1 MPQIPIIMQG
11 AFEEPLRVG
20 ECPINDYDPED
31 EYDYDL
37 EHEMEDYLDSITW
50 ASTEDD
56 IEEVVCPVEDYDF
69 SIPFYPGPVIRFS
82 DEDLH
87 RAYEILSR
95 THPTLIEEVENQ
107 PRLSHLEELS
117 EKYKENIKELNY

>member
-1 MPQIPIIMQG
+1 MQG
-11 AFEEPLRVG
+11 GFEEPLRVG

-56 IEEVVCPVEDYDF
+56 IEEAVCPVEDYDF
-69 SIPFYPGPVIRFS
+69 SIPFYPEPVIRFS
-82 DEDLH
+82 TEDFQ

-117 EKYKENIKELNY
+117 EKYKENIEELNY

>member
-1 MPQIPIIMQG
+1 MQG
-11 AFEEPLRVG
+11 GFEEPLRVG

-31 EYDYDL
+31 EYDIDDEYNLD
-37 EHEMEDYLDSITW
+37 DYLDNITW

-56 IEEVVCPVEDYDF
+56 TEEVVQP
-69 SIPFYPGPVIRFS
+69 IRFYANYNSAPVIRLS
-82 DEDLH
+82 AEDLR
-87 RAYEILSR
+87 RAHEILSR

-117 EKYKENIKELNY
+117 EKYKENVEELNY

>member
-1 MPQIPIIMQG
+1 MQG
-11 AFEEPLRVG
+11 GFEEPLRVG

-50 ASTEDD
+50 ASIEDD
-56 IEEVVCPVEDYDF
+56 TEPEPVT
-69 SIPFYPGPVIRFS
+69 RFS
-82 DEDLH
+82 TEDLH
-87 RAYEILSR
+87 RAYEILRR

-107 PRLSHLEELS
+107 PRLNHLEELS
-117 EKYKENIKELNY
+117 EKYKENAEELNY

>member
-11 AFEEPLRVG
+11 GFEEPLRVG

-31 EYDYDL
+31 EYDIDDEYNLD
-37 EHEMEDYLDSITW
+37 DYLDNITW
-50 ASTEDD
+50 
-56 IEEVVCPVEDYDF
+56 V
-69 SIPFYPGPVIRFS
+69 SIPEPVIRFS
-82 DEDLH
+82 TEDFQ

-117 EKYKENIKELNY
+117 EKYKENVEELNY

>member
-11 AFEEPLRVG
+11 GFEEPLRVG

-31 EYDYDL
+31 EYDIDDEYNLDDT
-37 EHEMEDYLDSITW
+37 EPVDYIRQ
-50 ASTEDD
+50 
-56 IEEVVCPVEDYDF
+56 
-69 SIPFYPGPVIRFS
+69 PVIRLS
-82 DEDLH
+82 PEDLH
-87 RAYEILSR
+87 RAYEILRR

-117 EKYKENIKELNY
+117 DKYKENAEELNY

>member
-11 AFEEPLRVG
+11 GFEEPLRVG

-31 EYDYDL
+31 EYNYDS

-50 ASTEDD
+50 VSTEDD
-56 IEEVVCPVEDYDF
+56 TEEVVQPVGFYADYN
-69 SIPFYPGPVIRFS
+69 SAPVTRLS
-82 DEDLH
+82 PEDLH
-87 RAYEILSR
+87 RAYEILRR

-107 PRLSHLEELS
+107 PRLNHLEELS
-117 EKYKENIKELNY
+117 EKYKENVEELNY

>member
-1 MPQIPIIMQG
+1 MQG
-11 AFEEPLRVG
+11 GFEEPLRVG

-37 EHEMEDYLDSITW
+37 EHEMEDYLDNITW
-50 ASTEDD
+50 VSTEDD

-69 SIPFYPGPVIRFS
+69 SIPFYPEPVTRLS
-82 DEDLH
+82 PEDLH
-87 RAYEILSR
+87 RAYEILR
-95 THPTLIEEVENQ
+95 RDEILRRAHPTLIEEVENQ

-117 EKYKENIKELNY
+117 EKYKENIEELNY